1 LTRSLV
7 IGGTLFIGR
16 ALVRRLLARG
26 EQVTLLHRGWANPF
40 AGTTDEIHCDRND
53 VAAVRRALAGRR
65 FDVVYDNVY
74 DWQRGT
80 TAEQVEAAATA
91 VADGLGRYVFVSSVA
106 VYQPGQNLFED
117 APLLVA
123 ADDPDDYPRNKA
135 NTERM
140 LFRVHRER
148 GFPAVTLR
156 PPYVYGPENPFCREA
171 FFWDRLLDG
180 RPILVPEDGSRLMQF
195 VLADDV
201 ARAAIAA
208 ADTEA
213 ATGKAYNVCNDE
225 PVTQDGLVEALAKAA
240 GRWAR
245 LVHVP
250 RRRLLEMGGGLFA
263 PPYYFAQYF
272 DMPPIT
278 QSNARARRELG
289 FEPTRFEEGLSSAF
303 EWYRRQG
310 RAARDYAWEDR
321 VLAAVGAV

>member
-26 EQVTLLHRGWANPF
+26 EQVTLLHRGRANPF
-40 AGTTDEIHCDRND
+40 AGKADEIHCDRND
-53 VAAVRRALAGRR
+53 VAAVIKALAGRH

-91 VADGLGRYVFVSSVA
+91 VANGLRRYVFVSSVA
-106 VYQPGQNLFED
+106 VYQPGENLSED
-117 APLLVA
+117 APLVA
-123 ADDPDDYPRNKA
+123 PDDAEDYPRNKA

-140 LFRVHRER
+140 LFRLHAGQ
-148 GFPAVTLR
+148 GFPAVILR
-156 PPYVYGPENPFCREA
+156 LPYVYGPENPYYREA
-171 FFWDRLLDG
+171 FFWDRLLRD
-180 RPILVPEDGSRLMQF
+180 RPILAPEDGSRRMQF

-208 ADTEA
+208 AGSAGA
-213 ATGKAYNVCNDE
+213 AGRAYNVCNDCA
-225 PVTQDGLVEALAKAA
+225 VTQNELLEALARAA
-240 GRWAR
+240 GCQAR

-250 RRRLLEMGGGLFA
+250 RQRLLEMGGGLFA

-278 QSNARARRELG
+278 QSNTSARRDLG
-289 FEPTRFEEGLSSAF
+289 FEPTAFAEGLSRAF
-303 EWYRRQG
+303 EWYRRQE
-310 RAARDYAWEDR
+310 RPSPDCAWEDR
-321 VLAAVGAV
+321 VLASLKPPL